1 MFFLRP
7 YRSSSQQPLLI
18 NIQLDRRIHDLPIAL
33 IRHNRRLLEKL
44 LPLFRQRRQR
54 ELRILRRSRA
64 NLNFAIGR
72 DSRQDSIITSST
84 FNTESR
90 LLDNGVGVNESL
102 ELGIVLRSFAGFLNG
117 AGKLGRQVGPGV
129 VVG

>member
-72 DSRQDSIITSST
+72 DSRQDSIITSSA

-117 AGKLGRQVGPGV
+117 AGKLRRQVGPGV